1 MVWTRINAIDDKM
14 KLYMVSL
21 GCAKNQ
27 VDSEMILGVCKKD
40 LEIVALPDE
49 ADVIIVNTCA
59 FIEPARKEAI
69 DTILQMADY
78 KKNGCKLIVCGCLP
92 QRYKEKIEKLLPEVD
107 RFIGIDEYANIGEII
122 NQVLDRRCHLDND
135 FLFTNRVYS
144 TPNYMRYVKISEGC
158 MNHCA
163 FCAIPLIRGRLKSRS
178 IESIKEE
185 VEKEVKEGAYE
196 INLISQ
202 DTTKYGFDLYNKLM
216 IVPLLKELVSIEG
229 DFRIRLLYLY
239 PDIVSDELIDF
250 IKNNPKVMPYFD
262 IPIQHSEDLILKK
275 MYRRGNREF
284 LLNLF
289 AKIRKE
295 IPNAIIRTTLI
306 VGFPYETEEDVDK
319 LIEFINEVK
328 FDRLGAFTF
337 SLEENTKACD
347 YPSVISQSTKQK
359 RYERVMLA
367 QQQINLEKN
376 KACIGTIIDDAF
388 IVGYDES
395 SFMYV
400 ARSYAYAPDE
410 IDGCIFV
417 AAKYELQ
424 LGQRIKV
431 KILDCDEYSLT
442 GEQCE

>member
-1 MVWTRINAIDDKM
+1 M

-27 VDSEMILGVCKKD
+27 VDSEMILGVCKRSM
-40 LEIVALPDE
+40 EIVATPDE

-69 DTILQMADY
+69 ETILDLSDY
-78 KKNGCKLIVCGCLP
+78 KKDGKKLIVCGCLP
-92 QRYKEKIEKLLPEVD
+92 QRYKEEIINLLPEVD
-107 RFIGIDEYANIGEII
+107 RFVRIDEYKDLPNII
-122 NQVLDRRCHLDND
+122 NSVINSSFDLNEYD
-135 FLFTNRVYS
+135 FNNRIYS
-144 TPNYMRYVKISEGC
+144 TPDYMRYVKISEGC

-163 FCAIPLIRGRLKSRS
+163 FCAIPLIRGRLKSRT

-185 VEKEVKEGAYE
+185 VLMHVKDGVYE

-202 DTTKYGFDLYNKLM
+202 DTTKYGFDIYNKLM
-216 IVPLLKELVSIEG
+216 IVELLKELVSIEG

-239 PDIVSDELIDF
+239 PDIVTDELIEF

-262 IPIQHSEDLILKK
+262 IPIQHSEDKLLKK
-275 MYRRGNREF
+275 MYRRGNREY

-289 AKIRKE
+289 DKIKAS
-295 IPNAIIRTTLI
+295 IPHAILRTTLI
-306 VGFPYETEEDVDK
+306 VGFPYEEEEDIDS
-319 LIEFINEVK
+319 LIEFIKEVK

-337 SLEENTKACD
+337 SLEEGTKAVE
-347 YPSVISQSTKQK
+347 YPNDIPEDVKQR
-359 RYERVMLA
+359 RYERVMEA
-367 QQQINLEKN
+367 QQEIILAKN
-376 KACIGTIIDDAF
+376 KVLIGSVIDDAF
-388 IVGYDES
+388 IIGYDEE

-417 AAKYELQ
+417 AARYELN
-424 LGQRIKV
+424 LGQRVKV

-442 GEQCE
+442 GEQVE

>member
-1 MVWTRINAIDDKM
+1 M

-27 VDSEMILGVCKKD
+27 VDSEMILGVCKRNM
-40 LEIVALPDE
+40 EIVATPDE

-69 DTILQMADY
+69 ETILDLSDY
-78 KKNGCKLIVCGCLP
+78 KKDGKKLIVCGCLP
-92 QRYKEKIEKLLPEVD
+92 QRYKEEIINLLPEVD
-107 RFIGIDEYANIGEII
+107 RFVRIDEYKDLPNII
-122 NQVLDRRCHLDND
+122 NNVVNSSFDLNEYD
-135 FLFTNRVYS
+135 FNNRIYS
-144 TPNYMRYVKISEGC
+144 TPDYMRYVKISEGC

-163 FCAIPLIRGRLKSRS
+163 FCAIPLIRGRLKSRT

-185 VEKEVKEGAYE
+185 VLMHVKDGVYE

-202 DTTKYGFDLYNKLM
+202 DTTKYGFDIYNNLM
-216 IVPLLKELVSIEG
+216 IVELLKELVSIEG

-239 PDIVSDELIDF
+239 PDIVTDELIEF

-262 IPIQHSEDLILKK
+262 IPIQHSEDKLLKK
-275 MYRRGNREF
+275 MYRRGNREY

-289 AKIRKE
+289 DKIKAS
-295 IPNAIIRTTLI
+295 IPHAILRTTLI
-306 VGFPYETEEDVDK
+306 VGFPYEEEEDIDS
-319 LIEFINEVK
+319 LIEFIKEVK

-337 SLEENTKACD
+337 SLEEGTKAVE
-347 YPSVISQSTKQK
+347 YPNDIPEDVKQR
-359 RYERVMLA
+359 RYERVMEA
-367 QQQINLEKN
+367 QQGIILAKN
-376 KACIGTIIDDAF
+376 KALIGSVIDDAF
-388 IVGYDES
+388 IIGYDEE

-417 AAKYELQ
+417 AARYELN
-424 LGQRIKV
+424 LGQRVKV

-442 GEQCE
+442 GEQVE

>member
-1 MVWTRINAIDDKM
+1 M

-27 VDSEMILGVCKKD
+27 VDSEMILGVCKRSM
-40 LEIVALPDE
+40 EIVATPDE

-69 DTILQMADY
+69 ETILDLSDY
-78 KKNGCKLIVCGCLP
+78 KKDGKKLIVCGCLP
-92 QRYKEKIEKLLPEVD
+92 QRYKEEIINLLPEVD
-107 RFIGIDEYANIGEII
+107 RFVRIDEYKDLPNII
-122 NQVLDRRCHLDND
+122 NSVINSSFDLNEYD
-135 FLFTNRVYS
+135 FNNRIYS
-144 TPNYMRYVKISEGC
+144 TPDYMRYVKISEGC

-163 FCAIPLIRGRLKSRS
+163 FCAIPLIRGRLKSRT

-185 VEKEVKEGAYE
+185 VLMHVKGGVYE

-202 DTTKYGFDLYNKLM
+202 DTTKYGFDIYNKLM
-216 IVPLLKELVSIEG
+216 IVELLKELVSIEG

-239 PDIVSDELIDF
+239 PDIVTDELIEF

-262 IPIQHSEDLILKK
+262 IPIQHSEDKLLKK
-275 MYRRGNREF
+275 MYRRGNREY

-289 AKIRKE
+289 DKIKAS
-295 IPNAIIRTTLI
+295 IPHAILRTTLI
-306 VGFPYETEEDVDK
+306 VGFPYEEEEDIDS
-319 LIEFINEVK
+319 LIEFIKEVK

-337 SLEENTKACD
+337 SLEEGTKAVE
-347 YPSVISQSTKQK
+347 YPNDIPEDVKQR
-359 RYERVMLA
+359 RYERVMEA
-367 QQQINLEKN
+367 QQEIILAKN
-376 KACIGTIIDDAF
+376 KVLIGSVIDDAF
-388 IVGYDES
+388 IIGYDEE

-417 AAKYELQ
+417 AARYELN
-424 LGQRIKV
+424 LGQRVKV

-442 GEQCE
+442 GEQVE